1 MQLEKSVEKLKLIP
15 MFAMIPAEI
24 GGCTGGQRTYRTW
37 SRTRSN
43 TRSRLRLRTLSES
56 VVRVIRTRRNRRSGR
71 YSVHT
76 SGGGRLPDLV
86 SFSSKLAWI
95 RDIFFHQVV
104 PDVWREMIEKEAFEE
119 KAFTL
124 VNPVGQRQQVQH
136 LPHQLGGLLVSGQGE
151 GHELLIPLER
161 VESV

>member
-1 MQLEKSVEKLKLIP
+1 MSLIP

-24 GGCTGGQRTYRTW
+24 GGCTGGWRTYRAW

-43 TRSRLRLRTLSES
+43 TRSRTRLRTLSES
-56 VVRVIRTRRNRRSGR
+56 VDRVIRTRRNWRSGG
-71 YSVHT
+71 YKVHT

-95 RDIFFHQVV
+95 RDIFSHQVG

-119 KAFTL
+119 KTFLL
-124 VNPVGQRQQVQH
+124 VNPVGQGQQGAY

-151 GHELLIPLER
+151 GHEFLIPLER
-161 VESV
+161 V

>member
-1 MQLEKSVEKLKLIP
+1 MSLIP

-43 TRSRLRLRTLSES
+43 TRSRSRLRTLSES
-56 VVRVIRTRRNRRSGR
+56 VDRVIRTRRNRRSGG

-76 SGGGRLPDLV
+76 SGGRLPDLF

-95 RDIFFHQVV
+95 RDIFFHQVG
-104 PDVWREMIEKEAFEE
+104 PDVWREMIKKEAFEE
-119 KAFTL
+119 KVFIL
-124 VNPVGQRQQVQH
+124 VNPVGQR
-136 LPHQLGGLLVSGQGE
+136 
-151 GHELLIPLER
+151 
-161 VESV
+161 